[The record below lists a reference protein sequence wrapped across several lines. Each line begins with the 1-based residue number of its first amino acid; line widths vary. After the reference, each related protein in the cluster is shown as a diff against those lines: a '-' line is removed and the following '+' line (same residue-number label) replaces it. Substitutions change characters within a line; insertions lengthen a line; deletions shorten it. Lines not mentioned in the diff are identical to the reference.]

1 MKISRGTVRSARRL
15 TLAVIAGAVALSATV
30 PAAQADLKVG
40 KNFRLPADNSG
51 FRGKDE
57 IGLAVNPA
65 NPQHVVATNSDY
77 LDESCEATA
86 SFDGG
91 TTWSTSFPLQ
101 APTPAIGSP
110 FLPTCR
116 VSNHAGE
123 SMFQGVTFGS
133 GMNVYATSI
142 TPRATG
148 GVEEGASVLVY
159 KSTDGGVTW
168 GTGVIAMAG
177 GPGSVPITPATGPY
191 YELPSVLVKPG
202 AGTAGAD
209 LVYTV
214 ARDATGNGTGATA
227 PCPCANIRVARSLNG
242 GVTWGTAV
250 IASTPTNSAV
260 DGASPAL
267 ASDGTLS
274 LTYRTGP
281 TNVPAT
287 PADRSTGEIHFV
299 KSTDQAQ
306 TFSAPVVITNVSNLA
321 KSSTSHVTPQFSTA
335 SSFPRLAVNGSNG
348 NLLYVVYNQSPSPN
362 GPSGT
367 YLGADHF
374 IPPDSAVWFQ
384 RSQNGGTTWSTP
396 KLINDNLS
404 PIKPGT
410 QIVQTRHP
418 SVSVAP
424 NGRIDIVWEDRRHWY
439 QGPGE
444 RTCLHTHIFC
454 DDARLGDTYYAFSG
468 NNGDTFSA
476 NRRISDDSHNNDTG
490 FDYRFATYWAFG
502 PVSVPMGS
510 DQLLVG
516 WMDSREGSFDSDNQ
530 DIYLAKVNH
539 AASATVPQSTVDG
552 GDPVGLS
559 VALSQQAYIGGGEGL
574 MRSTFASRNGTK
586 VVIVNQDNVA
596 AALAGSVL
604 ARANVAPVLLSPA
617 GGLTASVKA
626 EILRLA
632 PAGAYIVGD
641 PGQLSAQVETD
652 LEDAGVP
659 VISRISG
666 NSDARLAANIAAA
679 FDRRT
684 LAEAANPAFDAAV
697 IANPAS
703 PDAVAAA
710 GLAAARRL
718 PILYVNAGSVPA
730 ATSAALT
737 SMNINRTLV
746 IGDAADVSDAV
757 MASLPGTAT
766 RLGGA
771 DQYATSKAVAA
782 ESVARGLPS
791 NVVYVA
797 AGERPIDA
805 ALTGAAVG
813 RTTGIMVLSPG
824 SATAPA
830 AAADL
835 TGIDRYMVVKA
846 STPAA
851 PAAGGGTVT
860 PPVGGGTPPPPPP
873 TCGKIKLVKNNA
885 SKIRTR
891 VDMRMLM
898 PCAGKLTATAT
909 VKLRVKG
916 KLKAV
921 RQKVSVKS
929 LSGLHRS
936 VRVTLTRAALKQL
949 NAKRVLR
956 VTIKATFTPTT
967 LSATSTKSTR
977 IVNVTLRLA
986 KKRVGK

>member
-1 MKISRGTVRSARRL
+1 
-15 TLAVIAGAVALSATV
+15 VAFSATA
-30 PAAQADLKVG
+30 PAAQADLKVA

-57 IGLAVNPA
+57 VGLAVNPA

-91 TTWSTSFPLQ
+91 ATWSTAFPLQ
-101 APTPAIGSP
+101 VPTPAIGSP
-110 FLPTCR
+110 FLPSCR

-133 GMNVYATSI
+133 GMNVYAVSI
-142 TPRATG
+142 TPRAAG
-148 GVEEGASVLVY
+148 GVEEGASVLLY
-159 KSTDGGVTW
+159 KSSNGGVTW
-168 GTGVIAMAG
+168 GAGIIAMPG
-177 GPGSVPITPATGPY
+177 GTGSTAATGPY
-191 YELPSVLVKPG
+191 YELPSVVVEPG
-202 AGTAGAD
+202 GGTGGAD

-214 ARDATGNGTGATA
+214 AHDSSGSGTGAVA
-227 PCPCANIRVARSLNG
+227 PCPCQSQRVARSLDG
-242 GVTWGTAV
+242 GTTWGAPV
-250 IASTPTNSAV
+250 IASTTAISAV

-267 ASDGTLS
+267 GPDGVLS
-274 LTYRTGP
+274 LTYRTNAPAGT
-281 TNVPAT
+281 TNLTT
-287 PADRSTGEIHFV
+287 PSPGEIHFV
-299 KSTDQAQ
+299 KSTDDGQ
-306 TFSAPVVITNVSNLA
+306 TFSAPVVITNVSNLGRP
-321 KSSTSHVTPQFSTA
+321 SSSHVTPLSSNS
-335 SSFPRLAVNGSNG
+335 SSFPRLAVSGANGS
-348 NLLYVVYNQSPSPN
+348 LLYVVYNQSPNP
-362 GPSGT
+362 GPTAPAGG
-367 YLGADHF
+367 YQGADHF
-374 IPPDSAVWFQ
+374 IPPDSAVYFQ
-384 RSQNGGTTWSTP
+384 RSLNGGTTWSTP
-396 KLINDNLS
+396 KLINDNIT

-444 RTCLHTHIFC
+444 RTCLHTHLFC
-454 DDARLGDTYYAFSG
+454 DDARLGDAYYAFSG
-468 NNGDTFSA
+468 DGGATFSP
-476 NRRISDDSHNNDTG
+476 NRRISDHSHNNDTG
-490 FDYRFATYWAFG
+490 FDYRFATYWYFG

-510 DQLLVG
+510 DQLLVA

-530 DIYLAKVNH
+530 DIYMAKVNH
-539 AASATVPQSTVDG
+539 AASAAVAQSTVDG
-552 GDPVGLS
+552 GDAVGLS
-559 VALSQQAYIGGGEGL
+559 VALSQQSYIGGGEGL
-574 MRSTFASRNGTK
+574 MRSGFASRNGTK
-586 VVIVNQDNVA
+586 VVIVNQDNSA
-596 AALAGSVL
+596 AALAGGVL
-604 ARANVAPVLLSPA
+604 ARANVGPVLLAPA
-617 GGLTASVKA
+617 GGLPASVKA
-626 EILRLA
+626 EVLRLA

-641 PGQLSAQVETD
+641 TGQLSAQVETD

-659 VISRISG
+659 LITRISG
-666 NSDARLAANIAAA
+666 NSDARLAANIAAE

-684 LAEAANPAFDAAV
+684 LSESANPAFDAAV

-703 PDAVAAA
+703 PDAYAAA

-718 PILYVNAGSVPA
+718 PILYVNADSVPA

-746 IGDAADVSDAV
+746 IGDASDVSTAV

-824 SATAPA
+824 SATAPG

-835 TGIDRYMVVKA
+835 TGIDRYIVVKP
-846 STPAA
+846 STVAA
-851 PAAGGGTVT
+851 PPAGGGTV
-860 PPVGGGTPPPPPP
+860 PPPGAGTPPPPPP
-873 TCGKIKLVKNNA
+873 ATVLTCGKLKLVKSNA
-885 SKIRTR
+885 SKSKTR

-916 KLKAV
+916 KLTSV

-929 LSGLHRS
+929 LSGLNRS
-936 VRVTLTRAALKQL
+936 VRVTLTKAALKQL
-949 NAKRVLR
+949 TAKRVLR
-956 VTIKATFTPTT
+956 VTIKGTFTPTT
-967 LSATSTKSTR
+967 LSATSKKSTR
-977 IVNVTLRLA
+977 TVNVTLRLA
-986 KKRVGK
+986 KKKVGT